1 MRMRTHLLG
10 DLAERLDLPGEALGK
25 LRICAVGRGRVLI
38 EGHRGLLI
46 CTGELIALRGERGRV
61 AIKGR
66 KLQIEAMRED
76 AMLIRGEMD
85 RIEWED

>member
-1 MRMRTHLLG
+1 MS
-10 DLAERLDLPGEALGK
+10 PSSS
-25 LRICAVGRGRVLI
+25 AVAPSPEQPKRRRAGVLI

>member
-25 LRICAVGRGRVLI
+25 LRICTVGRGRALV

-61 AIKGR
+61 ALRGR
-66 KLQIEAMRED
+66 ELQIEAMRED
-76 AMLIRGEMD
+76 AMLILGELEQ
-85 RIEWED
+85 IAWED